1 MKKIDLGQT
10 ITILAKLG
18 VIGGIV
24 FLAFEVRQNTAQMRA
39 EAAYSV
45 HQDVQ
50 RLNEALYQDRD
61 LVDLINRAEQSFESL
76 DLIDRR
82 RARAYF
88 FSEIN
93 LADLIMGLQEEGIS
107 GVSFRIVDIYLGQF
121 RSMPGRRE
129 FIESVVIPLNEPE
142 HYFRS
147 DEFYRQL
154 VSE

>member
-1 MKKIDLGQT
+1 MKLEKFQIVEVV
-10 ITILAKLG
+10 G
-18 VIGGIV
+18 VIAV
-24 FLAFEVRQNTAQMRA
+24 VLSLLFVAFEIQQNTAQMRA

-50 RLNEALYQDRD
+50 RLNEAIYQDGD
-61 LVDLINRAEQSFESL
+61 LADLITRAEQSFESL
-76 DLIDRR
+76 DLIERQ
-82 RARAYF
+82 RATAYS
-88 FSEIN
+88 FSQLN
-93 LADLIMGLQEEGIS
+93 LADFIMGLQEEGIS
-107 GVSFRIVDIYLGQF
+107 DVSFRIVDIQLKQF

-129 FIESVVIPLNEPE
+129 FVESVVRPSNEPE